1 MSIEAVLFDMD
12 GTLVD
17 SESVH
22 YICWSQLLAPFGV
35 RYDED
40 GFCQRFSGRP
50 TIDAAKEIK
59 QTHNLSVS
67 SRYLADEKYR
77 LFSKFVQTNLPPLM
91 PYAADILFAVKEQG
105 LKMALVT
112 GSARHEA
119 EPILKGLGFYDLFD
133 TVVTKDDVTNP
144 KPAGDPYLLAL
155 KNMQVA
161 AKNAIAV
168 EDTFTGVTAANNAA
182 LAVVAIANKHT
193 EQHDFSKATQQMDN
207 LEEFWQWL
215 QSQL

>member
-1 MSIEAVLFDMD
+1 M
-12 GTLVD
+12 
-17 SESVH
+17 
-22 YICWSQLLAPFGV
+22 
-35 RYDED
+35 
-40 GFCQRFSGRP
+40 
-50 TIDAAKEIK
+50 
-59 QTHNLSVS
+59 S

-77 LFSKFVQTNLPPLM
+77 LFSKYVKTNLPPLM

>member
-40 GFCQRFSGRP
+40 DFCQRFSGRP

-77 LFSKFVQTNLPPLM
+77 LFSKFVKTNLPPLM

>member
-40 GFCQRFSGRP
+40 DFCQRFSGRP

-77 LFSKFVQTNLPPLM
+77 LFSKYVKTNLPPLM

>member
-40 GFCQRFSGRP
+40 DFCQRFSGRP

-155 KNMQVA
+155 KNIKVA

-168 EDTFTGVTAANNAA
+168 EDTYTGVTAANNAA

>member
-22 YICWSQLLAPFGV
+22 YSCWSQLLASFGV

-40 GFCQRFSGRP
+40 DFCQRFSGRP

-77 LFSKFVQTNLPPLM
+77 LFSKYVKTNLPPLM

-168 EDTFTGVTAANNAA
+168 EDTFSGVTAANNAA

>member
-40 GFCQRFSGRP
+40 DFCQRFSGHP

>member
-40 GFCQRFSGRP
+40 DFCQRFSGRP

>member
-1 MSIEAVLFDMD
+1 MPIEAVLFDMD

-22 YICWSQLLAPFGV
+22 YNCWSQLLAPFGV
-35 RYDED
+35 CYEED
-40 GFCQRFSGRP
+40 DFCQRFSGRP

-59 QTHNLSVS
+59 QVHSLSVN

-77 LFSKFVQTNLPPLM
+77 LFSEYVKTNLPPLM
-91 PYAADILFAVKEQG
+91 PYAENALLAVKEQG

-133 TVVTKDDVTNP
+133 TVVTKDDVINP

-161 AKNAIAV
+161 AQNAIAV

-182 LAVVAIANKHT
+182 LTVVAIANKHT
-193 EQHDFSKATQQMDN
+193 QEHDFSKATQQMQSF
-207 LEEFWQWL
+207 EEFWHWL

>member
-40 GFCQRFSGRP
+40 DFCQRFSGRP

-161 AKNAIAV
+161 AKSAIAV

>member
-40 GFCQRFSGRP
+40 DFCQRFSGRP

-77 LFSKFVQTNLPPLM
+77 LFSKYVKTNLPPLM

-144 KPAGDPYLLAL
+144 KPAGEPYLLAL

>member
-40 GFCQRFSGRP
+40 DFCQRFSGRP

-144 KPAGDPYLLAL
+144 KPAGEPYLLAL

>member
-40 GFCQRFSGRP
+40 DFCQRFSGRP

-77 LFSKFVQTNLPPLM
+77 LFSKYVQTNLPPLM

>member
-40 GFCQRFSGRP
+40 DFCQRFSGRP

-193 EQHDFSKATQQMDN
+193 EQHDFSKATQQMHN

>member
-40 GFCQRFSGRP
+40 DFCQRFSGRP

-67 SRYLADEKYR
+67 SR
-77 LFSKFVQTNLPPLM
+77 
-91 PYAADILFAVKEQG
+91 
-105 LKMALVT
+105 
-112 GSARHEA
+112 
-119 EPILKGLGFYDLFD
+119 
-133 TVVTKDDVTNP
+133 
-144 KPAGDPYLLAL
+144 
-155 KNMQVA
+155 
-161 AKNAIAV
+161 
-168 EDTFTGVTAANNAA
+168 
-182 LAVVAIANKHT
+182 
-193 EQHDFSKATQQMDN
+193 
-207 LEEFWQWL
+207 
-215 QSQL
+215 

>member
-35 RYDED
+35 RYNED
-40 GFCQRFSGRP
+40 DFCQRFSGRP

-77 LFSKFVQTNLPPLM
+77 LFSKFVKTNLPPLM

-155 KNMQVA
+155 KNIKVA

>member
-1 MSIEAVLFDMD
+1 
-12 GTLVD
+12 
-17 SESVH
+17 
-22 YICWSQLLAPFGV
+22 
-35 RYDED
+35 
-40 GFCQRFSGRP
+40 
-50 TIDAAKEIK
+50 
-59 QTHNLSVS
+59 
-67 SRYLADEKYR
+67 
-77 LFSKFVQTNLPPLM
+77 M

-112 GSARHEA
+112 GSARNEA

-161 AKNAIAV
+161 AKNEIAV

-182 LAVVAIANKHT
+182 LAVVAIANKYT

>member
-1 MSIEAVLFDMD
+1 MPIEAVLFDMD

-22 YICWSQLLAPFGV
+22 YNCWSQLLAPFGV
-35 RYDED
+35 CYEED
-40 GFCQRFSGRP
+40 DFCQRFSGRP

-59 QTHNLSVS
+59 QVHNLSVS

-77 LFSKFVQTNLPPLM
+77 LFSEYVKTNLPPLM
-91 PYAADILFAVKEQG
+91 PYAENALLAVKEQG

-133 TVVTKDDVTNP
+133 TVVTKDDVINP

-161 AKNAIAV
+161 AQNAIAV

-182 LAVVAIANKHT
+182 LTVVAIANKHT
-193 EQHDFSKATQQMDN
+193 QEHDFSKATQQMQSF
-207 LEEFWQWL
+207 EEFWHWL